1 VQDKYEGTDFHAEF
15 IRRNDAVRTAG
26 GSVFLRNLRNYLL
39 HYGVLGFVH
48 HISFSSGN
56 SPLVSEVRLNCA
68 ELQAWDGWSA
78 ASKSYM
84 MGCGDTVHLTRTVQI
99 YIAST
104 DDLYYWVFAQ
114 LETLHG
120 EDIDAANKP
129 VAEFN
134 VALSG
139 APRTA
144 GIGMSA
150 WHTSRRMSGL
160 VARAEV
166 KPPTSHRRRRTP
178 SETLGLTYATPR
190 SRADAT
196 IRLTVRGYQGKA
208 PGRAGP
214 SSSSSRGIA
223 APLYPASAG
232 VAVETRLE
240 LRCRSRHLAAVA
252 ADRGCSAGR
261 VSSGCCSRR
270 RRLSIHLRGCSVRRR
285 SAQTGCAAKT

>member
-1 VQDKYEGTDFHAEF
+1 MPCQGFSGPPTRAP
-15 IRRNDAVRTAG
+15 RPARTSMLPTSWSRN
-26 GSVFLRNLRNYLL
+26 
-39 HYGVLGFVH
+39 
-48 HISFSSGN
+48 
-56 SPLVSEVRLNCA
+56 
-68 ELQAWDGWSA
+68 
-78 ASKSYM
+78 
-84 MGCGDTVHLTRTVQI
+84 
-99 YIAST
+99 ST
-104 DDLYYWVFAQ
+104 WLCQ
-114 LETLHG
+114 
-120 EDIDAANKP
+120 
-129 VAEFN
+129 
-134 VALSG
+134 G

-144 GIGMSA
+144 GFGMSA

-160 VARAEV
+160 LARAEV

-196 IRLTVRGYQGKA
+196 IRLTVRAYQCTA

-223 APLYPASAG
+223 APLYPASDG
-232 VAVETRLE
+232 VAVETRPE

-270 RRLSIHLRGCSVRRR
+270 RRLSIHLRGTSVRRG
-285 SAQTGCAAKT
+285 SAQTVISCAAKT